1 MSAQAIVRCPAC
13 SQKYRVNAAAIGRSA
28 RCKVCGAGF
37 VIGRKTRLDDD
48 TVVSWIMQDAPAS
61 ASVMGSTGIFHDPD
75 DAASP
80 APVGSDAPGAP
91 PDARPSPAGDL
102 RVRLVTIDA
111 DGAHFEFPASALTNE
126 DLRNSFPR
134 QCVGCAATHG
144 LGVHL
149 IHWPERMTPDE
160 RSRWNELQNRPVGR
174 LDAFRNAATK
184 ALLGTLPASRH
195 AGDPF
200 RLPFPIFVCGHCHA
214 SRDVRG
220 HVLVR
225 QGADVCYLTIASL
238 GVAVEFFRNN
248 GGRGT
253 SAYDQLVEERN
264 RRRDPW
270 HDLAADVRQR
280 ISHWFEPRPGEQF
293 VRFFR
298 DAEFSPLETGVA
310 GVVVTSSRLV
320 FRKYAAHRDY
330 LLNEPC
336 RVEIRAKGSNA
347 SVQIIEPAQRP
358 AVLTLTATDA
368 NEFAAVLR
376 ACGSCW
382 TISV

>member
-1 MSAQAIVRCPAC
+1 V
-13 SQKYRVNAAAIGRSA
+13 
-28 RCKVCGAGF
+28 AG
-37 VIGRKTRLDDD
+37 
-48 TVVSWIMQDAPAS
+48 
-61 ASVMGSTGIFHDPD
+61 
-75 DAASP
+75 
-80 APVGSDAPGAP
+80 
-91 PDARPSPAGDL
+91 
-102 RVRLVTIDA
+102 
-111 DGAHFEFPASALTNE
+111 
-126 DLRNSFPR
+126 
-134 QCVGCAATHG
+134 
-144 LGVHL
+144 
-149 IHWPERMTPDE
+149 
-160 RSRWNELQNRPVGR
+160 
-174 LDAFRNAATK
+174 
-184 ALLGTLPASRH
+184 
-195 AGDPF
+195 
-200 RLPFPIFVCGHCHA
+200 
-214 SRDVRG
+214 
-220 HVLVR
+220 
-225 QGADVCYLTIASL
+225 
-238 GVAVEFFRNN
+238 EFFRNN

-320 FRKYAAHRDY
+320 FRKYAAHRDS
-330 LLNEPC
+330 LLTEPC

-358 AVLTLTATDA
+358 AVLTLPATDA
-368 NEFAAVLR
+368 NAFAAVLR